1 MGLWKCS
8 IFLEERVLDMSND
21 NKQLILKDADTKFL
35 KILGSEKFPV
45 SVKNSLNEVLDIV
58 NKGKSLVDLY
68 PEVLAEI
75 PVSSSGFQDVCVQY
89 QEHHT
94 PHRKLRQAM
103 LEMQSRLDA
112 LDTSKNGFRRCFGK
126 LKKLENSINELEKV
140 MDNLK
145 SDLITKQDY
154 FILYQNFEKYLRPY
168 FKEISERDSLN
179 DSEICKF
186 LLKKV
191 EILYYNKV
199 CRYQE
204 LLRNYKSSEHMVK
217 DAALKVAQQ
226 RNLVEQFKKEVQET
240 GWSFEESEV
249 VYYIMYFTSEMEKQ
263 LRTMG
268 RVDTGTFGVIRY
280 LPEGIRKKVLKNRDF
295 LEKKLFIESWP
306 SCGDYLTEVFKDE
319 LMPKFT
325 GKDEIEGVNIRE
337 FIALDLI
344 KILGKKEE
352 DIK

>member
-1 MGLWKCS
+1 MT
-8 IFLEERVLDMSND
+8 N

-35 KILGSEKFPV
+35 KVLGSDKFPV
-45 SVKNSLNEVLDIV
+45 TIKNSLNEVLDIV
-58 NKGKSLVDLY
+58 NKGKTLVDLY

-103 LEMQSRLDA
+103 LEMDGRLNA
-112 LDTSKNGFRRCFGK
+112 LNSAKNGFRKCFGK

-145 SDLITKQDY
+145 SNIITKEDY
-154 FILYQNFEKYLRPY
+154 LILSQNFEKYIKPY
-168 FKEISERDSLN
+168 FKEIQETNIFNNPEL
-179 DSEICKF
+179 CKF
-186 LLKKV
+186 LLQKV
-191 EILYYNKV
+191 ENLFYDRV

-226 RNLVEQFKKEVQET
+226 RNLVEIFKKEVKDS
-240 GWSFEESEV
+240 GISFEESEV

-280 LPEGIRKKVLKNRDF
+280 LPEGIRKKVLKNREF
-295 LEKKLFIESWP
+295 LENKLFSESWP

-325 GKDEIEGVNIRE
+325 DKNEIEGVDVKE
-337 FIALDLI
+337 FISLDLI
-344 KILGKKEE
+344 KIIAKDDKNE
-352 DIK
+352 DRESKS